1 MLKILEIL
9 EERNNSLDIREWKIP
24 TFSNGGGWGL
34 INDVLSNSPLFCGIG
49 GPGKNSS
56 YTGVVLSIRG
66 TSLAPSR
73 FQVKCLELSIL
84 NGSCMYLGT
93 IGFSNLDEFSEE
105 KNSKR
110 PPPVLVSK
118 NYVALNDI
126 RKGPRIRI
134 FQNHSQ
140 RANM

>member
-9 EERNNSLDIREWKIP
+9 EERNNSLEIREWKIP

-56 YTGVVLSIRG
+56 YTGVVLSIRR

-73 FQVKCLELSIL
+73 SQVNCLESSVLI
-84 NGSCMYLGT
+84 GSLYFEVKMPWCYKWMRLGWIT
-93 IGFSNLDEFSEE
+93 GWGMEHF
-105 KNSKR
+105 KR
-110 PPPVLVSK
+110 EGIANFVL
-118 NYVALNDI
+118 L
-126 RKGPRIRI
+126 
-134 FQNHSQ
+134 F
-140 RANM
+140 

>member
-73 FQVKCLELSIL
+73 SQVNCLESSVLIGSLYFELKLYIYNLSYL
-84 NGSCMYLGT
+84 LLSFTKYKYTVYTGMY
-93 IGFSNLDEFSEE
+93 FH
-105 KNSKR
+105 
-110 PPPVLVSK
+110 
-118 NYVALNDI
+118 
-126 RKGPRIRI
+126 
-134 FQNHSQ
+134 QNTSYQ
-140 RANM
+140 TQSFPYPTTTQW